1 MRGGSK
7 RMARAKYWL
16 ATSIAILSLAGP
28 GPVLGQ
34 GQPSDRITAGDEF
47 LIKVARDPQ
56 ISPSGKEIV
65 YVRTFADVMTDRRY
79 SNLWIIGVDGHHQAL
94 TSGNR
99 SDTSPRWSPDGT
111 RIAYIADVDGHEQ
124 IMLRQMDSG
133 QTAQLT
139 RLEESPGTINW
150 SPDGKAIVFTAL
162 VPGSGPQIAN
172 LPTPPAG
179 AQWEPPPKLY
189 DQLVYRF
196 DGVGDLKPGYTQ
208 IFVVSAAGGAPRQIS
223 SGDFQ
228 NGGWTDIGANP
239 VWTPD
244 GKFLIA
250 SINRHANYQS
260 EPFDTDVYEVSVKD
274 GAVRGLTRR
283 KGPDNDPAVSPD
295 GKRIAY
301 TGFDDKY
308 ESYQV
313 TKLYVMNRD
322 GSGVHALSDKLD
334 RDVSSPAWAP
344 DGSGVYV
351 KYKDQGDTKLGF
363 FGTDGAFR
371 KIADHLSA
379 DTSTYDDYSSFSVS
393 ASGAIAFTYGT
404 SVIPGDVAAVS
415 RGAAT
420 VLTALNRELFAQK
433 KPAAAEEIWWESSKD
448 KRKIEGWII
457 KPPGFDPTKKY
468 PLILDIHGGPYE
480 NYGDRFDIE
489 KQSWASA
496 GYVILYPNARGST
509 SYGQEFGNLTDRAYP
524 GDDFYDLN
532 SGVDA
537 LIAKGYIDGD
547 NVFVTGGSG
556 GGVLTCWMIEHTDR
570 FRAAAALY
578 PVINWHSFALTTD
591 LPWTIRYFFGT
602 LPWDQATG
610 YTQRS
615 PINLVAR
622 VKTPTL
628 LMTGEEDYRTPL
640 SEAEQFYKALR
651 LMNVESVLVRVPGE
665 HHQLRRFP
673 SHHVAASLLVAGW
686 FDRHKRSAIEQ
697 SAKEQ
702 AVPR

>member
-1 MRGGSK
+1 MRGGSN
-7 RMARAKYWL
+7 RMAPAKYWL
-16 ATSIAILSLAGP
+16 AASIAILSLAGP
-28 GPVLGQ
+28 GSVLGQ
-34 GQPSDRITAGDEF
+34 DQPSDRITAGDEF

-124 IMLRQMDSG
+124 IMLRRMDSG

-139 RLEESPGTINW
+139 RLEESPGAINW

-208 IFVVSAAGGAPRQIS
+208 IFVVSADGGAPRQIS

-274 GAVRGLTRR
+274 GAVRALTRR

-393 ASGAIAFTYGT
+393 VSGAIAFTYGT

-433 KPAAAEEIWWESSKD
+433 KPGAAEEIWWESSKD

-578 PVINWHSFALTTD
+578 PVINWYSFALTTD

-697 SAKEQ
+697 SAKE
-702 AVPR
+702 

>member
-1 MRGGSK
+1 MRIETNC
-7 RMARAKYWL
+7 AAQAKCWL
-16 ATSIAILSLAGP
+16 AAAIAILSLAGS
-28 GPVLGQ
+28 GPVLGDDL
-34 GQPSDRITAGDEF
+34 PTDRITAGDEF
-47 LIKVARDPQ
+47 LIQIARDPQ
-56 ISPSGKEIV
+56 VSPNGKEIV
-65 YVRTFADVMTDRRY
+65 YVRAFADVMTDRNY
-79 SNLWIIGVDGHHQAL
+79 SNLWIIGVEGHHLAL
-94 TSGNR
+94 TSGR
-99 SDTSPRWSPDGT
+99 RHDTSPRWSPDGS
-111 RIAYIADVDGHEQ
+111 RIAYIAEIDGHEQ
-124 IMLRQMDSG
+124 IMLRSMDSG
-133 QTAQLT
+133 KTAQLT
-139 RLEESPGTINW
+139 HLEESPGAIHW
-150 SPDGKAIVFTAL
+150 SPDGRSIAFTAL
-162 VPGSGPQIAN
+162 VPGNGPQIAN
-172 LPTPPAG
+172 LPRPPAG
-179 AQWEPPPKLY
+179 AHWEPPPRLY

-196 DGVGDLKPGYTQ
+196 DGVGDLKPGYSQ
-208 IFVVSAAGGAPRQIS
+208 IFVVSAEGGAPRQIS

-260 EPFDTDVYEVSVKD
+260 EPFDTDVYEFSVKG
-274 GAVRGLTRR
+274 GAVRALTSR

-295 GKRIAY
+295 GERIAY
-301 TGFDDKY
+301 TGFDDRY
-308 ESYQV
+308 LSYQV
-313 TKLYVMNRD
+313 TQLYVMNRD
-322 GSGVHALSDKLD
+322 GSGVRMLSGKLD

-344 DGSGVYV
+344 DGSGIYI

-363 FGTDGAFR
+363 FANDGAFR

-404 SVIPGDVAAVS
+404 SVIPGDVAVIS
-415 RGAAT
+415 RGAT
-420 VLTALNRELFAQK
+420 SVLTALNRELFAQK
-433 KPAAAEEIWWESSKD
+433 KPAPAEEIWWESSKD

-457 KPPGFDPTKKY
+457 KPPDFDPARKY

-489 KQSWASA
+489 KQAWASA
-496 GYVILYPNARGST
+496 GYVVLYPNARGST
-509 SYGQEFGNLTDRAYP
+509 SYGQEFGNLTDHAYP

-537 LIAKGYIDGD
+537 VIAKGYIDMD
-547 NVFVTGGSG
+547 NLFVTGGSG
-556 GGVLTCWMIEHTDR
+556 GGVLTCWTIEHTDR

-578 PVINWHSFALTTD
+578 PVIDWYSFALTTD
-591 LPWTIRYFFGT
+591 LPWTIRYFFGG
-602 LPWDQATG
+602 LPWDQTTH
-610 YTQRS
+610 YLQRS
-615 PINLVAR
+615 PINLVAK

-651 LMNVESVLVRVPGE
+651 LLNVESVLVRVPGE
-665 HHQLRRFP
+665 PHQLRRFP

-686 FDRHKRSAIEQ
+686 FDRHKAG
-697 SAKEQ
+697 AKEHD
-702 AVPR
+702 VPR